1 MDYFELTVDLKTVE
15 PWRDILIAELAET
28 GFESFVETNSG
39 FLGYIPE
46 NLYKP
51 EMIEPV
57 LQIESVETYTFKK
70 IEDQNWNAKWEESFD
85 ERVNPHG
92 KKYYWLTGY
101 FNNMDEIIMIK
112 SNQIEFL
119 KKEIK
124 HLKCCN

>member
-1 MDYFELTVDLKTVE
+1 VDYFELTVDLKTVE

-57 LQIESVETYTFKK
+57 LQIESVETYAFKK
-70 IEDQNWNAKWEESFD
+70 IEDQNWNATGNKIL
-85 ERVNPHG
+85 NP
-92 KKYYWLTGY
+92 
-101 FNNMDEIIMIK
+101 
-112 SNQIEFL
+112 FL
-119 KKEIK
+119 
-124 HLKCCN
+124 